1 MKYGVRRA
9 CEKSPPLPRFSFA
22 RKPPMGEWYVSY
34 AWGDDTPEGRPRTEV
49 VDRLCAAAEVRSITI
64 KRDKNVL
71 HLGENIDAFMREIG
85 AGDRIFVILSDKYLR
100 SPYCMFELSE
110 IWRTSR
116 QEGGEF
122 LKRVRIYA
130 LPDAKIWKP
139 TDWADWAIYWKQEH
153 DDLDGRARQHG
164 ATILGAHGHRRL
176 MQMQRFYTQVADIL
190 GTLAGI
196 VQPRSFE
203 QLERYGFEELPG
215 LPEAPTVGGDMST
228 ATRQNGP
235 SRDDAAPVRGR
246 ASRNASSRRRV
257 IVPVT
262 IKPLSKVP
270 HLREAIIREHVRAW
284 PRPGNFLDPK
294 KWGYLGDPPRE
305 LQTVG
310 LPSTL
315 VAVTS
320 EDEYR
325 GAVSIV
331 SYDLTHELYRGLG
344 PWMGGLLVHP
354 NYRGKGIGESLVS
367 ECVQLAAAMGIE
379 RLYLF
384 TEGRDVGVDWY
395 RSIGWRVHV
404 KIPDFWDGHT
414 NEQRTVMII
423 RPADVSTGHSNG

>member
-1 MKYGVRRA
+1 
-9 CEKSPPLPRFSFA
+9 
-22 RKPPMGEWYVSY
+22 MGEWYVSY
-34 AWGDDTPEGRPRTEV
+34 AWGDDSTEGRARTEV
-49 VDRLCAAAEVRSITI
+49 VDQLCTAAEARSIKI

-71 HLGENIDAFMREIG
+71 HLGASIDAFMRQIG

-110 IWRTSR
+110 IWRTSK
-116 QEGGEF
+116 QEGNDF

-130 LPDAKIWKP
+130 LPDTKISKP
-139 TDWADWAIYWKQEH
+139 TDWADWAIHWKQEH

-164 ATILGAHGHRRL
+164 ATILGEHGLRRL
-176 MQMQRFYTQVADIL
+176 MQMQRLYTQVADIL
-190 GTLAGI
+190 GTLADI
-196 VQPRSFE
+196 VQPLTFE
-203 QLERYGFEELPG
+203 QLERYGFEDMSG
-215 LPEAPTVGGDMST
+215 LSEAPKVGGDKST
-228 ATRQNGP
+228 TIHPYGP
-235 SRDDAAPVRGR
+235 SRDDAAPGRRR
-246 ASRNASSRRRV
+246 ASRPV

-262 IKPLSKVP
+262 IMPLSKVP
-270 HLREAIIREHVRAW
+270 HLREPIIREHLRAW
-284 PRPGNFLDPK
+284 PRPGNCLDPK
-294 KWGYLGDPPRE
+294 KWGYLGDPPGE
-305 LQTVG
+305 LQTG
-310 LPSTL
+310 GIPTTL

-320 EDEYR
+320 KDGYR

-367 ECVQLAAAMGIE
+367 GCVQLAAAMGIE

-395 RSIGWRVHV
+395 KSIGWRVHV
-404 KIPDFWDGHT
+404 NIPDFWDGHT

-423 RPADVSTGHSNG
+423 RPSDI